1 MPYNALGV
9 SGRVINMDKG
19 LADTDTAEATD

>member
-19 LADTDTAEATD
+19 LTDTDTAETAD